1 MLAESQAPL
10 ATVFVKVIIMSKIIV
25 RCFVLL
31 AAALLVGCAQPSAE
45 QPASDAF
52 VTVKDQQ
59 FYLGGKPYHYVG
71 ANMWYGAY
79 LGSPGV
85 TGDRERLTR
94 ELDLLVEHGITNL
107 RVLAVSETSDL
118 MRAVRPA
125 VLQNTQGEL
134 DTGLLRGMDFLLAE
148 MAKRDMKAVLYLN
161 NFWQWSGGMSQY
173 VAWFTGTEVLDPDVT
188 GKWNPFMEN
197 SARFYRLEEA
207 QTLYRNVI
215 RALVTRTNSI
225 TGTVYSNDPT
235 IMSWQLANEPRPGS
249 DADGRAH
256 FDDFSRWVDETAGF
270 IKELA
275 PHQLISTGNEG
286 AMGTLGDAELFER
299 SHASPNVDYLT
310 FHMWIKN
317 WGWFDITQPEETYSS
332 AVTTAKQYM
341 SEHVAIAER
350 LNKPI
355 VLEEFG
361 VERNGGAFDHGTPVS
376 YRDSFYA
383 MVYSVI
389 ENNAAAGGPF
399 AGSNFWAW
407 GGFGMTDRDDYMW
420 QEGDDF
426 FGDPPQEAQGLNS
439 VFADD
444 ESTLKVIA
452 QHAQRLKS
460 L

>member
-1 MLAESQAPL
+1 
-10 ATVFVKVIIMSKIIV
+10 MSKIIV
-25 RCFVLL
+25 RCFLLL
-31 AAALLVGCAQPSAE
+31 AVVFAVGCTHS
-45 QPASDAF
+45 PADSNIDKEF
-52 VTVKDQQ
+52 VRVEGQH
-59 FYLGGKPYHYVG
+59 FYLNDQPYRYVG

-79 LGSPGV
+79 LGSPGA

-94 ELDLLVEHGITNL
+94 ELDVLAEHGITNL
-107 RVLAVSETSDL
+107 RVLAASETSDL

-125 VLQNTQGEL
+125 IVKDTQGEL
-134 DTGLLRGMDFLLAE
+134 DNDLLLGLDFLLAE

-188 GKWNPFMEN
+188 GKWNPFMDN
-197 SARFYRLEEA
+197 SARFYRIEQA
-207 QTLYRNVI
+207 QALYRKVI

-225 TGTVYSNDPT
+225 TGKAYNDDPT

-249 DADGRAH
+249 DADGRVH
-256 FDDFSRWVDETAGF
+256 FDDFARWIDDAAGY
-270 IKELA
+270 IKTLA
-275 PHQLISTGNEG
+275 PRQLVSTGNEG
-286 AMGTLGDAELFER
+286 AMGTLGDAELFET

-317 WGWFDITQPEETYSS
+317 WSWFDITKPEDTYDS
-332 AVTTAKQYM
+332 AVTTAKRYM
-341 SEHVAIAER
+341 SEHVEIAKR

-361 VERNGGAFDHGTPVS
+361 VERDGGVFDHGTPVG
-376 YRDSFYA
+376 YRDRFYD
-383 MVYSVI
+383 MVYDVI
-389 ENNAAAGGPF
+389 EDNVAAGGPF
-399 AGSNFWAW
+399 VGSNFWAW
-407 GGFGMTDRDDYMW
+407 GGFGETERADYMW
-420 QEGDDF
+420 QKGDDF

-444 ESTLKVIA
+444 ESTLDVIA
-452 QHAQRLKS
+452 DHAKRLQG